1 MATMSILSTC
11 RDLQAPEREGEQP
24 LSSSL
29 LMPDVS
35 PGVLQ
40 AQRQSADA
48 RCQRQGHSIDD
59 AHITRAI
66 SLCKKECFYSWKM
79 RRELVEL

>member
-1 MATMSILSTC
+1 MLFFTC
-11 RDLQAPEREGEQP
+11 PYLVIYLQAPEREGGQP

-29 LMPDVS
+29 LMLDVS

-48 RCQRQGHSIDD
+48 SCQRQGKKKYTKL
-59 AHITRAI
+59 ITTVVATN
-66 SLCKKECFYSWKM
+66 
-79 RRELVEL
+79 